1 LYIQLIWH
9 KILGEIFKPKMT
21 NFRSLR
27 LIIIVYLIFET
38 DAMNYLSHI
47 YLSGES
53 EEIKLGNFIGDFV
66 KGQQFRKYPTE
77 VAKGILLHR
86 QIDSF
91 TDSHDIVKEC
101 ITTLRPGFGKYSGI
115 VIDIFLDHFLAV
127 NWHRYSFEKLS
138 TFTKHFHAVLLSNFF
153 QLPSQVKMFLPFLI
167 QNKRLQSYVSFE
179 GIEKTLSIMVSRTS
193 LPSETK
199 FAMKILED
207 EYGFFNNAFNQ
218 FFPELIQFVE
228 LKGNLRIERPFLETV
243 RIDTIEKL
251 NRNC

>member
-1 LYIQLIWH
+1 
-9 KILGEIFKPKMT
+9 
-21 NFRSLR
+21 
-27 LIIIVYLIFET
+27 
-38 DAMNYLSHI
+38 MNYLSHI
-47 YLSGES
+47 YLSGDS

-66 KGQQFRKYPTE
+66 KGQQFMRYPPY

-86 QIDSF
+86 QIDLF
-91 TDSHDIVKEC
+91 TDSHNSVKEC
-101 ITTLRPGFGKYSGI
+101 IKILRPGFGKYSGI

-127 NWHRYSFEKLS
+127 NWRHYSYEKLPS
-138 TFTKHFHAVLLSNFF
+138 FTKRFHAILLSNFF

-207 EYGFFNNAFNQ
+207 KYEFFNRAFNQ
-218 FFPELIQFVE
+218 FFPEMIHFVE
-228 LKGNLRIERPFLETV
+228 AKGDFIITRPNFEQ
-243 RIDTIEKL
+243 K
-251 NRNC
+251 